1 MNFPGL
7 RAEVRRDFSERIVG
21 PDNRLHKLAH
31 EIVAAMEEDLSVRGW
46 PEGHLIGSVTE
57 LRQRFGMG
65 RKVCQEAIAIMQ
77 TRRLINVRRGV
88 GGGLYVSRPGLNDT
102 AQALIL
108 HLVLS
113 RTSPRALS
121 DARIVVCQLAIRSL
135 IGRNTP
141 FVYPDTPPIV
151 GKESGANFYRQL
163 AQACGNPTIAFLM
176 DLLEELQR
184 RYIAA
189 NPRNIIDQAEIH
201 TGPLDNALIEAM
213 RSGDAETAC
222 CLIRDRIQTLDLFEA
237 TRPIDQ
243 VSFGQTTTFLD
254 LKKFSGRLARL
265 IVEEILAHAVT
276 PSFKLGSE
284 WDIGARYGFTGEIV
298 RPALRM
304 LEDLGIV
311 ACCRG
316 RSGGVISTQPRI
328 GTVVRLISS
337 GIASCD
343 ISPEQ
348 NFELS
353 SLIVI
358 EGVRLAAERNEG
370 VPPSPTKD
378 PKDLPAQKIAKL
390 TDLIDID
397 NTLLDMMD
405 NPILAIFVRSL
416 ALQSLLSKRLV
427 DLAHF
432 SDKVASAMHACSLEI
447 SRAIRMGDAVAAVN
461 AAKRKSELM
470 RREIMGV
477 S

>member
-7 RAEVRRDFSERIVG
+7 RAEVRCELSERIVG
-21 PDNRLHKLAH
+21 PDNRSHKLAH
-31 EIVAAMEEDLSVRGW
+31 EVVAAMEEDLSIRGW
-46 PEGHLIGSVTE
+46 PEGHLIGSVSA

-65 RKVCQEAIAIMQ
+65 RKACQEAITIMQ

-113 RTSPRALS
+113 RTSPRVLR
-121 DARIVVCQLAIRSL
+121 DARIAVCHIAIRSL
-135 IGRNTP
+135 IGRNMP
-141 FVYPDTPPIV
+141 FVYRDWPSIA
-151 GKESGANFYRQL
+151 GNESGSNFHRQL
-163 AQACGNPTIAFLM
+163 ALACGNPTIVFLM

-184 RYIAA
+184 RYVAA
-189 NPRNIIDQAEIH
+189 NPQKLDQAEIH
-201 TGPLDNALIEAM
+201 TAPLDNALIEAI

-222 CLIRDRIQTLDLFEA
+222 DLIRDRIQTLDMSGVN
-237 TRPIDQ
+237 RPMDQ
-243 VSFGQTTTFLD
+243 VSFDQITTFLD
-254 LKKFSGRLARL
+254 LKKNSGRLAGL
-265 IVEEILAHAVT
+265 IVEEILKHAVAV
-276 PSFKLGSE
+276 SFKLGSE
-284 WDIGARYGFTGEIV
+284 WDIGARYGFTGEVV

-337 GIASCD
+337 GIASCG

-353 SLIVI
+353 SQLVI
-358 EGVRLAAERNEG
+358 EGVRLAAERNKSA
-370 VPPSPTKD
+370 PPSPSKD
-378 PKDLPAQKIAKL
+378 VPSQKIVNL
-390 TDLIDID
+390 TDLIDIE

-405 NPILAIFVRSL
+405 NPILAIFVRSV
-416 ALQSLLSKRLV
+416 ALQSLLSKRLE
-427 DLAHF
+427 DLTHF
-432 SDKVASAMHACSLEI
+432 SGQMALTMHACSLEI
-447 SRAIRMGDAVAAVN
+447 SRAIRMGETMTAVN
-461 AAKRKSELM
+461 AAKHKSELM
-470 RREIMGV
+470 KHEIMGV

>member
-1 MNFPGL
+1 MSGDVMNFPGV

-21 PDNRLHKLAH
+21 ADNRLHKLAH
-31 EIVAAMEEDLSVRGW
+31 EVVAAMEEDLCVRGW
-46 PEGHLIGSVTE
+46 PEGHLIGSVSE

-88 GGGLYVSRPGLNDT
+88 HGGLYVSRPGLNDT

-113 RTSPRALS
+113 RASPRAIS
-121 DARIVVCQLAIRSL
+121 DARVVVFQLAIRSL
-135 IGRNTP
+135 IRRNTP
-141 FVYPDTPPIV
+141 FVYRDTPSV
-151 GKESGANFYRQL
+151 GGKESRPNFHRQL
-163 AQACGNPTIAFLM
+163 AQACGDPTIAFLM
-176 DLLEELQR
+176 DLLEELHR
-184 RYIAA
+184 RYVAA
-189 NPRNIIDQAEIH
+189 NPRKVDQARIH
-201 TGPLDNALIEAM
+201 TEPLDNALIDAM
-213 RSGDAETAC
+213 GSGDAETAC
-222 CLIRDRIQTLDLFEA
+222 CLIRDRIQTHDLFGVNL
-237 TRPIDQ
+237 PMDQ
-243 VSFGQTTTFLD
+243 VSFDQTTTFLD
-254 LKKFSGRLARL
+254 LKKSSGRLAGL

-276 PSFKLGSE
+276 ASFKLGSE
-284 WDIGARYGFTGEIV
+284 WDIGARYGFTSEIV

-328 GTVVRLISS
+328 GAVVRLISS
-337 GIASCD
+337 GIANCG

-353 SLIVI
+353 SQLVI
-358 EGVRLAAERNEG
+358 EGVRLAAERNKG
-370 VPPSPTKD
+370 APASPI
-378 PKDLPAQKIAKL
+378 KDLPSQFVKL

-416 ALQSLLSKRLV
+416 ALQSLLSKRLA

-432 SDKVASAMHACSLEI
+432 SGSVASAMHTCSLEI
-447 SRAIRMGDAVAAVN
+447 SRAIRMGDAMAAVN

-470 RREIMGV
+470 KREIMGV